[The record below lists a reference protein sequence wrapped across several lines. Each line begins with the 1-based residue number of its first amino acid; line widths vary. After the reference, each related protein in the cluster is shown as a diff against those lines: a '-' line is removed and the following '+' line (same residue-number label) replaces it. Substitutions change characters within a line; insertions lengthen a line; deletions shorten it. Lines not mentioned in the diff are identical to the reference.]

1 MEIKTHNSTIELYQ
15 GDITTQKTDAIVNA
29 ANSRLAGGGGVDGA
43 IHRAGGPAIMEECR
57 EIGSCPPGNAVITTG
72 GKLPASHVIHAVGPI
87 YRNGTAGEP
96 ELLKKA
102 YQSCLKIA
110 ENNSLTSIAFP
121 SISTGAYGYPIQD
134 AARIAISTVLDHLK
148 TKTGIERVVFVLFNT
163 RDFDVYKAVLEALSE
178 KQGIQIV

>member
-1 MEIKTHNSTIELYQ
+1 MEIKVHNTTIELYQ

-43 IHRAGGPAIMEECR
+43 IHRAGGPAIMEACR
-57 EIGSCPPGNAVITTG
+57 KIGSCPTGTAVITTG
-72 GKLPASHVIHAVGPI
+72 GRLPASHVIHAVGPV
-87 YRNGTAGEP
+87 YRNGAAGEP

-121 SISTGAYGYPIQD
+121 SISTGAYGYPVHD
-134 AARIAISTVLDHLK
+134 AARIAIATVLDHLK
-148 TKTGIERVVFVLFNT
+148 TKTGIKRVVFVLFNT
-163 RDFDVYKAVLEALSE
+163 RDFDVYKVVLEAT
-178 KQGIQIV
+178 I

>member
-1 MEIKTHNSTIELYQ
+1 MEIKVHNSTIELYQ

-43 IHRAGGPAIMEECR
+43 IHRAGGHAIMEACR
-57 EIGSCPPGNAVITTG
+57 KIGSCPTGTAVITTG
-72 GKLPASHVIHAVGPI
+72 GKLPASHVIHAVGPV
-87 YRNGTAGEP
+87 YRNSTAGEP

-110 ENNSLTSIAFP
+110 ENNGLTSIAFP
-121 SISTGAYGYPIQD
+121 SISTGAYGYPIHD

-148 TKTGIERVVFVLFNT
+148 AKTGIKRVVFVLFNT
-163 RDFDVYKAVLEALSE
+163 QDFDVYNAVLKAT
-178 KQGIQIV
+178 I

>member
-1 MEIKTHNSTIELYQ
+1 MEIKIHNLTIELYQ

-57 EIGSCPPGNAVITTG
+57 EIGSCPTGTAVITTG
-72 GKLPASHVIHAVGPI
+72 GKLPASHVIHAVGPV

-110 ENNSLTSIAFP
+110 ENNGLTSVAFP
-121 SISTGAYGYPIQD
+121 SISTGAYGYPIHD

-148 TKTGIERVVFVLFNT
+148 AKTGIKRVVFVLFNT
-163 RDFDVYKAVLEALSE
+163 QDFDVYKAVLEAT
-178 KQGIQIV
+178 I